1 MTQLL
6 VGTAILVGTI
16 VLLGSIVV
24 AQLPQN
30 IFLAFAQAGAYMSFA
45 DRFLPVHELAYMFWP
60 IVAFLGA
67 HFAFIIVGIVM
78 SAFKR
83 S

>member
-16 VLLGSIVV
+16 VLLSSVIV
-24 AQLPQN
+24 AQIPQG
-30 IFLAFAQAGAYMSFA
+30 IFSAFATAGAYMSFA
-45 DRFLPVHELAYMFWP
+45 DRFLPVHELTNLFWP
-60 IVAFLGA
+60 IIAFLGA

-78 SAFKR
+78 GAFKR
-83 S
+83 

>member
-16 VLLGSIVV
+16 ILMGSIVV
-24 AQLPQN
+24 AQMPTS
-30 IFLAFAQAGAYMSFA
+30 IFIAFAQAGAYMSFA
-45 DRFLPVHELAYMFWP
+45 DRFLPVHELALLLWP

-67 HFAFIIVGIVM
+67 HFAFIIIGIVM
-78 SAFKR
+78 GAFKK